1 MKFKISPETFFF
13 KNCFIGD
20 HLVLMDSSALYHP
33 LALDMLTQLT
43 LPRRTFFQ
51 FHMLNPVRFTV
62 NYFTNIFLS
71 HSIFQHCHKLTHNT
85 FFAFLRFRCHKGI
98 FLAIMSRMAKKPAK
112 TSNCVATMNITY
124 GPLDYRDEFCCGNWT
139 LLKNSDCIISLNL
152 DLQAGLTPMLLTT
165 GMTIKRT
172 SEFHTTGHRFNVI
185 LTVSKHP

>member
-98 FLAIMSRMAKKPAK
+98 FLAIMSRMATKQAK
-112 TSNCVATMNITY
+112 N
-124 GPLDYRDEFCCGNWT
+124 LKLCCGNWT
-139 LLKNSDCIISLNL
+139 LLLCMI
-152 DLQAGLTPMLLTT
+152 GLL
-165 GMTIKRT
+165 
-172 SEFHTTGHRFNVI
+172 SEIGPQCGLHTV
-185 LTVSKHP
+185 